1 MHSKCE
7 LVERA
12 SQPVL
17 SVRTRTP
24 VEGLQTAL
32 GEGYT
37 AIMTYLAGIGQQPSG
52 APFVAYYNM
61 NMTDLDIEIGFPVAG
76 DLPGQRDVCFG
87 SIPAGR
93 YAACLYTGPY
103 SELAEPYTALNEW
116 MEMKRLEPTGVVYEQ
131 YLNDPTVTPP
141 EQLQTY
147 ILFQVKASQP
157 VEHA

>member
-7 LVERA
+7 LVERS

-24 VEGLQTAL
+24 VQGLQAAL
-32 GEGYT
+32 GKAY
-37 AIMTYLAGIGQQPSG
+37 ASIMTYMAGTGQQPSG

-61 NMTDLDIEIGFPVAG
+61 NMADLDVEIGFPVAVE
-76 DLPGQRDVCFG
+76 LPGQGDVQSGF
-87 SIPAGR
+87 IPAGK
-93 YAACLYTGPY
+93 YAACLFTGPY

-116 MEMKRLEPTGVVYEQ
+116 MDLQRLEPTGVVYEQ

-147 ILFQVKASQP
+147 ILFQVKAPLPIEQ
-157 VEHA
+157 A